1 MSAISVLWMRRCAI
15 GVKTLAPSH
24 ITHMADRNTDEMP
37 GPGWSPVSTGKA
49 KAISL
54 GSARNARIPE
64 YLSVSGKT
72 KMVTVW
78 DGDDASLLRRGD
90 SHILVK
96 RQMWTSLQI
105 LSHGFEAP
113 EYNWFRILYGEEDN
127 KSGDNNFSSL
137 QQRIMNY
144 AYHRKL
150 PFSTSAKQLR
160 ILIFW

>member
-1 MSAISVLWMRRCAI
+1 
-15 GVKTLAPSH
+15 
-24 ITHMADRNTDEMP
+24 
-37 GPGWSPVSTGKA
+37 
-49 KAISL
+49 
-54 GSARNARIPE
+54 
-64 YLSVSGKT
+64 
-72 KMVTVW
+72 
-78 DGDDASLLRRGD
+78 
-90 SHILVK
+90 
-96 RQMWTSLQI
+96 MWTSLQI